1 MLVCTLALR
10 FPSIRYSKPIPHC
23 CLALQA
29 KSTFVYL
36 HFQVLF
42 ALENLY
48 LVSFRPHKRV
58 QIQYNRAGPPNE
70 RLKSSVGTTS
80 HARILCDPVVKSEEN
95 LYTSFYSSSVAIQIK
110 EVCCFDV
117 LFFPI
122 NISIFV
128 NEIWDFFSIWTW
140 HKRNASHIVKYFF
153 GEGRLLNILFST
165 T

>member
-1 MLVCTLALR
+1 MKIEKHNRSLHVKVLARIQIFSKPCFSKCWYALLR
-10 FPSIRYSKPIPHC
+10 FGFLRYSKPIPHC
-23 CLALQA
+23 CLALPA

-48 LVSFRPHKRV
+48 LVSLRPHKRV
-58 QIQYNRAGPPNE
+58 PIRYNNGPPNE

-80 HARILCDPVVKSEEN
+80 HLQTLCDPVVKSAEN

-110 EVCCFDV
+110 VFCCFDV

-128 NEIWDFFSIWTW
+128 NEI
-140 HKRNASHIVKYFF
+140 
-153 GEGRLLNILFST
+153 
-165 T
+165 